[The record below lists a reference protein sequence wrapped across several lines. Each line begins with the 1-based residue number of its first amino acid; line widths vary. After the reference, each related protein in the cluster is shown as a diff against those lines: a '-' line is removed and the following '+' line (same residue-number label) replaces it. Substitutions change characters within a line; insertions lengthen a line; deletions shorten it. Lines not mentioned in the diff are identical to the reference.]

1 MMRRVWYLA
10 QMLRNERLAPRLL
23 AARQD
28 RLVRELIG
36 HSVDQVPFYRDLYAG
51 IDASS
56 IRGDADLVRLPII
69 DKSHL
74 RAAGASWRSASAQEP
89 LVRIRTSGST
99 GMPLRFEIDPVYN
112 QWRKAQYLRPYV
124 SNGRRL
130 TEPVMRLRSLSL
142 ASPNRP
148 LFKRLGLL
156 PELLVDL
163 AADPEEVRRAWQ
175 LHRPR
180 ILQGYPSALRVLAQ
194 TYLERNRA
202 LEPAPRLVFTD
213 SELLLPE
220 TRELLERAFH
230 APVIDV
236 FGTFETDNIA
246 YQCGR
251 RAGYHVTPDSVI
263 IEIVR
268 DGVRVESGEIG
279 ELVVT
284 VLRNRTTPFIRYNLH
299 DLAAW
304 ATEPCGC
311 GRTSPLLEV
320 FAGRANDL
328 LTYPDGRELTPM
340 GICALFSERA
350 HLLRQYQMRQTG
362 PAQFDLLIVPTAAF
376 TATEGE
382 LLLRELGE
390 KLGPVRIDIRLT
402 DRIAADPS
410 GKLRAFIREPF
421 EANDA

>member
-1 MMRRVWYLA
+1 MIRRVWYLA

-28 RLVRELIG
+28 RLMRELIG

-56 IRGDADLVRLPII
+56 IRGGADLVRLPII

-74 RAAGASWRSASAQEP
+74 QAAGASWGSASAQEP

-99 GMPLRFEIDPVYN
+99 GMPLRFEIDPVYD

-194 TYLERNRA
+194 SYLERNRA

-268 DGVRVESGEIG
+268 DGVRVGSGEIG

-390 KLGPVRIDIRLT
+390 KLAPVRIDIRLT